1 MLLLEM
7 STMQMKKDA
16 IVLPAIKSESAPEGK
31 EFSLNTINV

>member
-1 MLLLEM
+1 MLLVEM

-16 IVLPAIKSESAPEGK
+16 IVLRAIKSERSPEGK